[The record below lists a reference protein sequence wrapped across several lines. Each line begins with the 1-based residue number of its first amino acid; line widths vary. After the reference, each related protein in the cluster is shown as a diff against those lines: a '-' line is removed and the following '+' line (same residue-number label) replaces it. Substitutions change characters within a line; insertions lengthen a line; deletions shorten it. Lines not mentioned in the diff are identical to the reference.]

1 MQSNSGES
9 RYLSKIKK
17 GWYRAKHSCTV
28 LFILLRGDKLEI
40 NVFIHASIKLDGDIK
55 VYIDPY
61 QIKDNLKDAD
71 YIFIT
76 HDHYDHYDEESIQKL
91 LKESTVLV
99 VPKQLETKATKLT
112 DKVFMV
118 EPEKTYKLD
127 GLTFE
132 TIKSYN
138 IGKSYH
144 PESSGNVGYKLII
157 NGISYY
163 IMGDTD
169 RTKETD
175 AVRADVCFVPI
186 GGTFTM
192 DVDEA
197 AEYINFIKPKKAI
210 PIHYGSLVGD
220 KTLADKFKNKINKEI
235 EVEIL
240 I

>member
-1 MQSNSGES
+1 MVPCFSTPV
-9 RYLSKIKK
+9 LSF
-17 GWYRAKHSCTV
+17 
-28 LFILLRGDKLEI
+28 LFLLRGDRLEI
-40 NVFIHASIKLDGDIK
+40 NVLTHASIKLDGDIK

-61 QIKDNLKDAD
+61 QIKDDLKDAD

-76 HDHYDHYDEESIQKL
+76 HDHYDHYDEESIRKL
-91 LKESTVLV
+91 LKESTVLI
-99 VPKQLETKATKLT
+99 VPKQLESKATKLT
-112 DKVFMV
+112 HNVLVV
-118 EPEKTYKLD
+118 EPEETYVLD
-127 GLTFE
+127 TITFE
-132 TIKSYN
+132 TVKSYN
-138 IGKSYH
+138 IGKQYH
-144 PESSGNVGYKLII
+144 LETFGNVGYKLII
-157 NGISYY
+157 NGVSYY

-175 AVRADVCFVPI
+175 EVKTDVCFVPI

-220 KTLADKFKNKINKEI
+220 KTLGDEFKNKINKEI